1 MKSPSRGLGAWAGAF
16 HLRKGTQQDTHVTHP
31 PDFNLTRTGLSQF
44 RLPSVLAVIVR
55 DYAAFLSA
63 APVLI
68 SIVLVVFM
76 ALAGFLI
83 VRCST
88 PLSK

>member
-1 MKSPSRGLGAWAGAF
+1 
-16 HLRKGTQQDTHVTHP
+16 
-31 PDFNLTRTGLSQF
+31 
-44 RLPSVLAVIVR
+44 
-55 DYAAFLSA
+55 
-63 APVLI
+63 LI
-68 SIVLVVFM
+68 SIVLVVFV